1 MKFALI
7 QYSPEWENIE
17 NNIVTLEEILNDTVK
32 DVDAIIF
39 PEMTLTGFTMHS
51 KEFAQDIDSSGMLYF
66 INKSSK
72 LKKHIFAGIIELDK
86 EKYFNTLFHFDNK
99 GIITARY
106 RKIHLFSPAKENKF
120 YNAAKEPVITKIG
133 NVHIGLSICYDLRFP
148 ELYRFYAKQKVEVI
162 IDIANWPV
170 PRIEHWKTLLK
181 ARAIENQCFMIGVN
195 RVGKDP
201 FNEYSGCSTVYD
213 PMGNELLSAGNEEMV
228 FTVDLDISKVKKV
241 REDLPFLD
249 DMKLINF

>member
-17 NNIVTLEEILNDTVK
+17 NNIIKLEKVLNGIAK

-51 KEFAQDIDSSGMLYF
+51 KEFAQDIDSAGMLYF
-66 INKSSK
+66 INKSFK
-72 LKKHIFAGIIELDK
+72 LKKHFFAGIIELDK
-86 EKYFNTLFHFDNK
+86 EKYFNTLFHFDDR

-120 YNAAKEPVITKIG
+120 YSSEKEPVITKIG
-133 NVHIGLSICYDLRFP
+133 DVHIGLSICYDLRFP
-148 ELYRFYAKQKVEVI
+148 ELYRFYAKEKVEVI
-162 IDIANWPV
+162 VDIANWPV
-170 PRIEHWKTLLK
+170 PRIEHWKALLR
-181 ARAIENQCFMIGVN
+181 ARAIENQCYTIGVN

-201 FNEYSGCSTVYD
+201 FNEYNGASAVFD
-213 PMGNELLSAGNEEMV
+213 PLGNEILLAGNEEKIY
-228 FTVDLDISKVKKV
+228 TVDLDISKVKEA
-241 REDLPFLD
+241 REELPFLD
-249 DMKLINF
+249 DIKLI